1 MCSTFRRQVA
11 TVCPHSPGLIA
22 EHATTGCQSG
32 TCTKAKCCQRKQITH
47 ASRIF
52 SWSLPDYC
60 VFPYDSLISPLSYFF
75 FLRVWSFL
83 CALRKPYPDWAQEN
97 LSHGIPCHAVL
108 SMAHPRID
116 LTPTHP
122 MQIWSRRVRT
132 RQNRSEHDAIMMQ
145 SSAGVTR
152 KRNKMGENF
161 REE

>member
-1 MCSTFRRQVA
+1 MCSTVTPA
-11 TVCPHSPGLIA
+11 DACPNSPGLKEGNA
-22 EHATTGCQSG
+22 NVGCLWG
-32 TCTKAKCCQRKQITH
+32 KCTPEICCQRKQITH

-60 VFPYDSLISPLSYFF
+60 AFPYDSLISPLSYFF

-83 CALRKPYPDWAQEN
+83 CALRKLYPDWAQEN

-108 SMAHPRID
+108 SMAHPWID

-132 RQNRSEHDAIMMQ
+132 RRNRDEHDAITIQ
-145 SSAGVTR
+145 SNAGVTR
-152 KRNKMGENF
+152 ERNKMGENF